1 MRMFAI
7 FAYRTSIY
15 MFEYIL
21 IYIFICL
28 KIIYIYISE
37 SIWIQLYLDYIFTML
52 DHPLWP
58 LCGVTW

>member
-1 MRMFAI
+1 MFAI

-28 KIIYIYISE
+28 KIIYIYFRIHMDSDIFRLYFYYSE
-37 SIWIQLYLDYIFTML
+37 ST
-52 DHPLWP
+52 
-58 LCGVTW
+58 